1 MRSNRAGWQ
10 ISWSKNFGYL
20 FSYRLATADHTTLE
34 QSYGDIQ
41 LSLLYGLLFDLIRR
55 GS

>member
-1 MRSNRAGWQ
+1 MRSNRAWRQ
-10 ISWSKNFGYL
+10 ISWSENFGYL
-20 FSYRLATADHTTLE
+20 FSYRLATANNTTLK
-34 QSYGDIQ
+34 QSYGGIQ